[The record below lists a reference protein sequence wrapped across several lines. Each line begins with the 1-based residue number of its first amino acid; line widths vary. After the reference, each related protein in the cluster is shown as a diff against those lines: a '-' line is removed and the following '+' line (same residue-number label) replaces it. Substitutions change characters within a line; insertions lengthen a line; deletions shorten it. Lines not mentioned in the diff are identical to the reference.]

1 MSDIS
6 SGDVDSSTTNKCK
19 MHIDQKASMKTS
31 KM

>member
-6 SGDVDSSTTNKCK
+6 SGDVDSTTNKCK